1 MLVDAKTMR
10 TLDRKTIKDYGIKGL
25 VLMENAGR
33 GLSEA
38 VAEILD
44 AELEVSG
51 RARVSIICGKGNNGG
66 DGFVA
71 ARHLRN
77 DGYEVEVF
85 MTVPISAFS
94 GDAGTNARIWKKMGG
109 TCFKV
114 SSAKEIESSL
124 SRLRHSAVVVDALF
138 GTGLTGEVKGVS
150 RALIEVINSLSAVI
164 VSVDIPSGLDATT
177 GKVLGEAV
185 MADLTVTMAYPKL
198 GFFLYPGKDYTGDI
212 DLVDIGMPPEV
223 AADVKIDNYL
233 IDDLLVSELL
243 SSILWRTEDT
253 HKGNYGHL
261 LVAGGSTGKSGAV
274 AMAATA
280 AMRVGA
286 GLVSVAVPKTLTN
299 IMEIKTTEVM
309 TIPLSEEVSSAEPS
323 RIVMNDAAV
332 GELAG
337 ELVGKSALVI
347 GPGLGKVS
355 TGFVDALKGLLN
367 FCAQEGIAVLIDAD
381 GLNALAGVDGSS
393 ACNLSIVKHASE
405 NGAEIVITPHPG
417 EAATLLGKTIA
428 EVQEDRMRSA
438 EQLRKKTGAIV
449 VLKGASTI
457 VATEEGSF
465 INPTGNPGMASAGM
479 GDVLAGVVGGLMAQG
494 MAVVDASVVGVYLHG
509 MAGDIAAERTGEAGL
524 VATDLIEESALLI
537 KSFAESG
544 LPSDSGCREDES

>member
-10 TLDRKTIKDYGIKGL
+10 ALDRKTIKDYGIKGL

-33 GLSEA
+33 GLAEV
-38 VAEILD
+38 VAELLD
-44 AELEVSG
+44 DELEASG

-77 DGYEVEVF
+77 GGYEVEVF
-85 MTVPISAFS
+85 TVAPVAALK
-94 GDAGTNARIWKKMGG
+94 GDAGTNARIWEKMGG
-109 TCFKV
+109 SCFKV
-114 SSAKEIESSL
+114 SSAKEIEDSL

-138 GTGLTGEVKGVS
+138 GTGLSSELKGVS
-150 RALIEVINSLSAVI
+150 RALVEVINSLSAVV

-177 GKVLGEAV
+177 GKVMGEAV

-198 GFFLYPGKDYTGDI
+198 GFFLYPGKDYTGEI
-212 DLVDIGMPPEV
+212 DVVDIGMPPEV
-223 AADVKIDNYL
+223 AADVMIDNYL
-233 IDDLLVSELL
+233 IDDVLVSELL

-274 AMAATA
+274 VMAASS

-286 GLVSVAVPKTLTN
+286 GLVSVAVPEGLLDIVEVKA
-299 IMEIKTTEVM
+299 TEVM
-309 TIPLSEEVSSAEPS
+309 TIPLSEEPSSIGRGS
-323 RIVMNDAAV
+323 VMSGVAV

-337 ELVGKSALVI
+337 ELEGKSALVL
-347 GPGLGKVS
+347 GPGLGRVQA
-355 TGFVDALKGLLN
+355 GFADALKGLLAY
-367 FCAQEGIAVLIDAD
+367 CAQEGIAILIDAD
-381 GLNALAGVDGSS
+381 ALNALEGR
-393 ACNLSIVKHASE
+393 LSILKHASD

-417 EAATLLGKTIA
+417 EAATLLGISVM

-438 EQLRKKTGAIV
+438 GQLRKKTGAVV

-457 VATEEGSF
+457 VSTEEGSF

-479 GDVLAGVVGGLMAQG
+479 GDVLAGIIGGMMAQG

-509 MAGDIAAERTGEAGL
+509 MAGDIAAERIGEAGL
-524 VATDLIEESALLI
+524 VATDLIEEAPLLI
-537 KSFAESG
+537 KSFAESC
-544 LPSDSGCREDES
+544 PEDEF

>member
-10 TLDRKTIKDYGIKGL
+10 ALDRKTIKDYGIKGL

-33 GLSEA
+33 GLAEA
-38 VAEILD
+38 VAELLD
-44 AELEVSG
+44 DELEASG

-77 DGYEVEVF
+77 GGYEVEVF
-85 MTVPISAFS
+85 TVAPVASLK
-94 GDAGTNARIWKKMGG
+94 GDAGTNARIWEKMGG
-109 TCFKV
+109 SCFKV
-114 SSAKEIESSL
+114 SSTKEIEGSI

-138 GTGLTGEVKGVS
+138 GTGLKSELKGIS
-150 RALIEVINSLSAVI
+150 RALVEVINSLSAVV

-177 GKVLGEAV
+177 GKVMGDAV

-198 GFFLYPGKDYTGDI
+198 GFFLYPGKDYTGEI

-223 AADVKIDNYL
+223 AADVNIDNYL
-233 IDDLLVSELL
+233 IDDVLVSELL
-243 SSILWRTEDT
+243 SAILWRTEDT

-261 LVAGGSTGKSGAV
+261 LIAGGSTGKSGAV
-274 AMAATA
+274 AMAATS

-286 GLVSVAVPKTLTN
+286 GLVSVAVPKALHN

-309 TIPLSEEVSSAEPS
+309 TIPLSEESTLTGHGS
-323 RIVMNDAAV
+323 VMNGASV

-337 ELVGKSALVI
+337 ELEGKSALVL
-347 GPGLGKVS
+347 GPGLGKVRA
-355 TGFVDALKGLLN
+355 GFVDALKGLLAY
-367 FCAQEGIAVLIDAD
+367 CAQEGIAALIDAD
-381 GLNALAGVDGSS
+381 ALNALEGR
-393 ACNLSIVKHASE
+393 LSILKHASD

-417 EAATLLGKTIA
+417 EAATLLGKDATGI
-428 EVQEDRMRSA
+428 QEDRLRSA
-438 EQLRKKTGAIV
+438 EQLRKKTGAVV

-479 GDVLAGVVGGLMAQG
+479 GDVLAGIIGGLMAQG

-524 VATDLIEESALLI
+524 VATDLIEEAAFLI
-537 KSFAESG
+537 KSFAES
-544 LPSDSGCREDES
+544 CMEDEL